1 MGHGPVIMLS
11 LDIVDITSHTSHVRV
26 FVSLHIG
33 MMLKENNSLKELRLW
48 RCVIEQEGL
57 EDVIKGV
64 QVNTTLETLNLSRT
78 KIDNKIA
85 SSIGKIDI
93 IQWGELCTCTCKSIS
108 KNRIIPYWWPQWIFN
123 ELNIINAI
131 KTNQQIIAS
140 FYCDTMISVR
150 TLALGLGLRVWEL
163 FK

>member
-26 FVSLHIG
+26 FVSLHTG

-93 IQWGELCTCTCKSIS
+93 IQ
-108 KNRIIPYWWPQWIFN
+108 
-123 ELNIINAI
+123 
-131 KTNQQIIAS
+131 
-140 FYCDTMISVR
+140 
-150 TLALGLGLRVWEL
+150 
-163 FK
+163 